1 MTTTVLKNRSMFRH
15 TAVAATSATVLGR
28 ARVALYLWRERARQR
43 VHLAEMSPQM
53 LEDIGVS
60 RAAARAEAGKPF
72 WLG

>member
-1 MTTTVLKNRSMFRH
+1 MTTIVLKNRSLFRH
-15 TAVAATSATVLGR
+15 TSAAATSATILGR
-28 ARVALYLWRERARQR
+28 ARVALYLWGERARQR
-43 VHLAEMSPQM
+43 MHLAEMSPQM